1 MIAASGLMDQRD
13 GHCGPREV
21 VGGEYK
27 QTLVEEINVHVLFCF
42 SFRTIGQEEQGCL
55 RERAYLHHFL
65 STQTLRNTFG
75 HLGELPM
82 ASF

>member
-42 SFRTIGQEEQGCL
+42 SFRTTRTRGARLPTRTGLFTSLLKHTNFEE
-55 RERAYLHHFL
+55 
-65 STQTLRNTFG
+65 
-75 HLGELPM
+75 
-82 ASF
+82 